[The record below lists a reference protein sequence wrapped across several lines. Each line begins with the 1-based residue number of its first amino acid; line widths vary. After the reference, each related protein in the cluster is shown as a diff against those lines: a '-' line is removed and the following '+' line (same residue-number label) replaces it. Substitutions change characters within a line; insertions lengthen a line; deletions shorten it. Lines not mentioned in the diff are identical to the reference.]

1 MGEMPGIPMRI
12 LALVHRLGAKAMMLR
27 TIGLSSLAAG
37 VFLGGGTVVWKN
49 PAQSQPL
56 PTIVKPAVK
65 PSPPVVSTPSLP
77 LRPLAQVPDLASLG
91 MDDRLFAAGGDR
103 SALLSALN
111 QSLRYIQTP
120 QAQKQYRS
128 YPVPG
133 FTRLRVEQSLHRFRQ
148 LVINAKSAA
157 ELQAAVQKE
166 FQFYESLGK
175 DGQGR
180 VEFTGYYVPV
190 QRGSRT
196 KTATDR
202 YPLYKTPPNFRDWP
216 SVHPTREQLEG
227 SDGLQGD
234 RSQLK
239 GQELVYLND
248 RLSAFLIHVQGSSQI
263 QLSDGTTMSVG
274 FAGATNHSYSSL
286 GKELI
291 KDGKFAAS
299 ALTLPKVLAYFQA
312 NPADLDIYIPRNR
325 RFVFFEN
332 TKGSPPL
339 GSLGYPVTADRSIA
353 TDKRQLPPGAL
364 ALIQTQLPNQQLQS
378 ESISRFVL
386 DQDTGSAIVGP
397 GRVDVFLGTG
407 DVAGQRAGLVNA
419 PGQLYYLL
427 LK

>member
-1 MGEMPGIPMRI
+1 MLVRAIVLG
-12 LALVHRLGAKAMMLR
+12 ALVSGA
-27 TIGLSSLAAG
+27 
-37 VFLGGGTVVWKN
+37 VLGGMAQVV
-49 PAQSQPL
+49 SQTP
-56 PTIVKPAVK
+56 KPVASPR
-65 PSPPVVSTPSLP
+65 PSPSPSPVMPALP
-77 LRPLAQVPDLASLG
+77 LRPLAQVPDLVNLG
-91 MDDRLFAAGGDR
+91 IDDRLFTAGGDR

-120 QAQKQYRS
+120 AAQKQYAS
-128 YPVPG
+128 YAVPG
-133 FTRLRVEQSLHRFRQ
+133 FTRSRVEKSLQRFRQ
-148 LVINAKSAA
+148 LVVNAKSAA

-166 FQFYESLGK
+166 FQFYASVGK

-196 KTATDR
+196 KTATYR
-202 YPLYKTPPNFRDWP
+202 YPLYKTPPGFRDWP

-227 SDGLQGD
+227 TDGLQ
-234 RSQLK
+234 SEQSKLK
-239 GQELVYLND
+239 GQELVYLAD

-263 QLSDGTTMSVG
+263 QLTDGTTMSVG
-274 FAGATNHSYSSL
+274 FAAATNHAYSSL

-299 ALTLPKVLAYFQA
+299 DLTLPKVLAYFQA

-325 RFVFFEN
+325 RFVFFQN
-332 TKGSPPL
+332 TQGSPPL

-364 ALIQTQLPNQQLQS
+364 ALIHTQLPNQQLVS

-386 DQDTGSAIVGP
+386 DQDTGSAIVGA